1 MLRRVRPM
9 IRYGGAVCIALGLAA
24 GPTRAEAG
32 TTASQIELVI
42 SAVADG
48 DAYGAASVEL
58 RLLNS
63 GSAPEAMA
71 LPPQIG
77 AELTVNRSTSNISL
91 ERAPQTPAA
100 VSVPAGGFTRAR
112 YILHLPP
119 HTAAG
124 EEVLAVT
131 GRSEAH
137 TSELQSL
144 MRISYAVF

>member
-1 MLRRVRPM
+1 
-9 IRYGGAVCIALGLAA
+9 
-24 GPTRAEAG
+24 
-32 TTASQIELVI
+32 
-42 SAVADG
+42 
-48 DAYGAASVEL
+48 
-58 RLLNS
+58 
-63 GSAPEAMA
+63 MA

-124 EEVLAVT
+124 EAVLAVP
-131 GRSEAH
+131 GWSAQRLAFAVGGSVRSEERRVGNACVSTCRSRWAPSH
-137 TSELQSL
+137 
-144 MRISYAVF
+144 